1 MRMRDLR
8 RLAGIARAHWFAV
21 VLCTLV
27 GAFGGAGLSMLLP
40 VSYEASA
47 RLFAA
52 TPNWNDSTAS
62 SQPDMK
68 GRVPVY
74 AFGDEY
80 TQRRVL
86 TYQQLADTE
95 RVASAVIAKLGLQTT
110 PAELKG
116 RLSARA
122 VPDTVMVD
130 VRARD
135 ASPEQAAA
143 IANAAADEMSA
154 MIQELE
160 KPFKQVSSPVLPV
173 LLEPAQVPSGPMS
186 PRVPLNIM
194 AGAMLGFLVG
204 LTYAAAAERLKAA
217 DQPDD
222 RALSETTWGV
232 LRDAEAIPAFVRLDD
247 VGHALAEDVRFLCM
261 RLSAELQRRGDVDAE
276 TPARTMLF
284 ASPRADD
291 SASTTA
297 LLAAAGFA
305 EVGRRVVI
313 VLTNFSPQGTAA
325 TERGLGDVLDGREPL
340 RSVLNYDDT
349 GNIGVVMPG
358 ATDSPTLAAL
368 SGERM
373 DHLVRSLESSF
384 DYVIVI
390 GPPVLESAD
399 SLVLAARSSC
409 AVLICPTPPSTA
421 GEIAEAERLLGLASD
436 DSAVGR
442 VLVVDRAHE
451 DRLQQTDGNG
461 ARGRS
466 KAAAEA

>member
-1 MRMRDLR
+1 
-8 RLAGIARAHWFAV
+8 
-21 VLCTLV
+21 
-27 GAFGGAGLSMLLP
+27 
-40 VSYEASA
+40 
-47 RLFAA
+47 
-52 TPNWNDSTAS
+52 
-62 SQPDMK
+62 
-68 GRVPVY
+68 
-74 AFGDEY
+74 
-80 TQRRVL
+80 
-86 TYQQLADTE
+86 
-95 RVASAVIAKLGLQTT
+95 
-110 PAELKG
+110 
-116 RLSARA
+116 
-122 VPDTVMVD
+122 

-135 ASPEQAAA
+135 ASPQRAAA

-222 RALSETTWGV
+222 LALSETTWGV

-261 RLSAELQRRGDVDAE
+261 RLSAELQRRSDVDAE